1 MEKKESQR
9 RVILDTYNGKGLWR
23 VSLELEPAHRMWDGE
38 NAHGL
43 FICVED
49 ERDDY
54 KRIDIHLTKE
64 EVMRL
69 ISDMEELMEIKKV
82 E

>member
-1 MEKKESQR
+1 
-9 RVILDTYNGKGLWR
+9 
-23 VSLELEPAHRMWDGE
+23 MWDGE

-54 KRIDIHLTKE
+54 KRIDVHLTKE

-82 E
+82 K

>member
-1 MEKKESQR
+1 MEKKQSQR
-9 RVILDTYNGKGLWR
+9 RIILDTFSGEGLWR

-64 EVMRL
+64 EVVRL

-82 E
+82 K

>member
-1 MEKKESQR
+1 MEKRESQR
-9 RVILDTYNGKGLWR
+9 RITLDTFSGEGLWR

-54 KRIDIHLTKE
+54 KRIDVHLTKE
-64 EVMRL
+64 DVIRL
-69 ISDMEELMEIKKV
+69 ISDMEEMMEIKKT

>member
-1 MEKKESQR
+1 MEIRESQR
-9 RVILDTYNGKGLWR
+9 RITLDTFSGEGLWR

-54 KRIDIHLTKE
+54 KRIDVHLTKE
-64 EVMRL
+64 DVIRL
-69 ISDMEELMEIKKV
+69 ISDMEEMMEIKKT

>member
-1 MEKKESQR
+1 MEGKESQR

-23 VSLELEPAHRMWDGE
+23 VSLELEPAHRMFDGK

-49 ERDDY
+49 ERDGY
-54 KRIDIHLTKE
+54 KRIDVHLTKK
-64 EVMRL
+64 EVIRL
-69 ISDMEELMEIKKV
+69 ISDMEELMEIKKT

>member
-1 MEKKESQR
+1 MEGKESQR

-23 VSLELEPAHRMWDGE
+23 VSLELEPAHRMFDGE

-43 FICVED
+43 CICVDD
-49 ERDDY
+49 ERDGY
-54 KRIDIHLTKE
+54 KRIDVHLTKK
-64 EVMRL
+64 EVIRL
-69 ISDMEELMEIKKV
+69 ISDMEELMEIKKT